1 MSQKVLVVDDEQSIV
16 TLLKYN
22 LETAGYIVEVAY
34 DGEEALEKVN
44 EIQPELVVLDVMLPK
59 KDGIEVCK
67 TIRSDKN
74 LVPIL
79 MLTAKDDEFDR
90 VLGLELGADDYMT
103 KPFSPREVVARVK
116 AILRRSKFA
125 SEIEKADVDDEDIL
139 IENIRIRP
147 EFFEVYKD
155 DELLELTPKEF
166 ELLLY
171 LIERQGRVIT
181 REHMLNSVWNYEFA
195 GDSRIV
201 DVHIS
206 HLRDKLEENPKQPK
220 LIKTVR
226 GLGYKLER
234 PKSLMLKF
242 HHRLLLLL
250 STITIISFIGLGV
263 IIHHTIYQI
272 LSTAQVTELKHV
284 SENFLKLNKQNENNE
299 IKNISAN
306 QNLIVRISE
315 NGKVIYQTGNQ
326 NKINDNIDN
335 EANPSNIIYKRE
347 NGQVR
352 YTFKT
357 TVNDKTIYISGMN
370 TEILEL
376 QKSMWKYLS
385 LIGIIVLLAI
395 YLAVRSINRTY
406 IRPINEVTYATSL
419 IADGYYHVRV
429 PESNVKET
437 KALFV
442 TTNDLARRLQK
453 LNNKQKCNQID

>member
-1 MSQKVLVVDDEQSIV
+1 MYKRQQKILVVDDEQSIV

-34 DGEEALEKVN
+34 DGEEALKKV
-44 EIQPELVVLDVMLPK
+44 ETEQPELIVLDVMLPK

-116 AILRRSKFA
+116 AILRRSQFVN
-125 SEIEKADVDDEDIL
+125 EIEKEDVDDEDI
-139 IENIRIRP
+139 IIGSIRIRP
-147 EFFEVYKD
+147 EFFEVYKE

-234 PKSLMLKF
+234 PK
-242 HHRLLLLL
+242 
-250 STITIISFIGLGV
+250 
-263 IIHHTIYQI
+263 
-272 LSTAQVTELKHV
+272 A
-284 SENFLKLNKQNENNE
+284 
-299 IKNISAN
+299 
-306 QNLIVRISE
+306 
-315 NGKVIYQTGNQ
+315 
-326 NKINDNIDN
+326 
-335 EANPSNIIYKRE
+335 
-347 NGQVR
+347 
-352 YTFKT
+352 
-357 TVNDKTIYISGMN
+357 
-370 TEILEL
+370 
-376 QKSMWKYLS
+376 
-385 LIGIIVLLAI
+385 
-395 YLAVRSINRTY
+395 
-406 IRPINEVTYATSL
+406 
-419 IADGYYHVRV
+419 
-429 PESNVKET
+429 
-437 KALFV
+437 
-442 TTNDLARRLQK
+442 
-453 LNNKQKCNQID
+453 

>member
-1 MSQKVLVVDDEQSIV
+1 MSQKILVVDDGQSIV

-34 DGEEALEKVN
+34 DGEEALKKV
-44 EIQPELVVLDVMLPK
+44 ETEQPELIVLDVMLPK

-116 AILRRSKFA
+116 AILRRSQFVN
-125 SEIEKADVDDEDIL
+125 EIEKEDVDDEDI
-139 IENIRIRP
+139 IIGSIRIRP
-147 EFFEVYKD
+147 EFFEVYKE

-234 PKSLMLKF
+234 PK
-242 HHRLLLLL
+242 
-250 STITIISFIGLGV
+250 
-263 IIHHTIYQI
+263 
-272 LSTAQVTELKHV
+272 A
-284 SENFLKLNKQNENNE
+284 
-299 IKNISAN
+299 
-306 QNLIVRISE
+306 
-315 NGKVIYQTGNQ
+315 
-326 NKINDNIDN
+326 
-335 EANPSNIIYKRE
+335 
-347 NGQVR
+347 
-352 YTFKT
+352 
-357 TVNDKTIYISGMN
+357 
-370 TEILEL
+370 
-376 QKSMWKYLS
+376 
-385 LIGIIVLLAI
+385 
-395 YLAVRSINRTY
+395 
-406 IRPINEVTYATSL
+406 
-419 IADGYYHVRV
+419 
-429 PESNVKET
+429 
-437 KALFV
+437 
-442 TTNDLARRLQK
+442 
-453 LNNKQKCNQID
+453 

>member
-125 SEIEKADVDDEDIL
+125 SEIEKEDVDDEDIL

-206 HLRDKLEENPKQPK
+206 HLRDKLEDNPKQPK

-234 PKSLMLKF
+234 PK
-242 HHRLLLLL
+242 
-250 STITIISFIGLGV
+250 
-263 IIHHTIYQI
+263 
-272 LSTAQVTELKHV
+272 A
-284 SENFLKLNKQNENNE
+284 
-299 IKNISAN
+299 
-306 QNLIVRISE
+306 
-315 NGKVIYQTGNQ
+315 
-326 NKINDNIDN
+326 
-335 EANPSNIIYKRE
+335 
-347 NGQVR
+347 
-352 YTFKT
+352 
-357 TVNDKTIYISGMN
+357 
-370 TEILEL
+370 
-376 QKSMWKYLS
+376 
-385 LIGIIVLLAI
+385 
-395 YLAVRSINRTY
+395 
-406 IRPINEVTYATSL
+406 
-419 IADGYYHVRV
+419 
-429 PESNVKET
+429 
-437 KALFV
+437 
-442 TTNDLARRLQK
+442 
-453 LNNKQKCNQID
+453 

>member
-1 MSQKVLVVDDEQSIV
+1 MSQKILVVDDEQSIV

-34 DGEEALEKVN
+34 DGEEALKKV
-44 EIQPELVVLDVMLPK
+44 EEEQPELIVLDVMLPK

-67 TIRSDKN
+67 SIRSDKN

-116 AILRRSKFA
+116 AILRRSKFVN
-125 SEIEKADVDDEDIL
+125 EIKKEDTDEEDI
-139 IENIRIRP
+139 IIGSIRIRP

-155 DELLELTPKEF
+155 EELLELTPKEF

-234 PKSLMLKF
+234 PK
-242 HHRLLLLL
+242 
-250 STITIISFIGLGV
+250 
-263 IIHHTIYQI
+263 
-272 LSTAQVTELKHV
+272 A
-284 SENFLKLNKQNENNE
+284 
-299 IKNISAN
+299 
-306 QNLIVRISE
+306 
-315 NGKVIYQTGNQ
+315 
-326 NKINDNIDN
+326 
-335 EANPSNIIYKRE
+335 
-347 NGQVR
+347 
-352 YTFKT
+352 
-357 TVNDKTIYISGMN
+357 
-370 TEILEL
+370 
-376 QKSMWKYLS
+376 
-385 LIGIIVLLAI
+385 
-395 YLAVRSINRTY
+395 
-406 IRPINEVTYATSL
+406 
-419 IADGYYHVRV
+419 
-429 PESNVKET
+429 
-437 KALFV
+437 
-442 TTNDLARRLQK
+442 
-453 LNNKQKCNQID
+453 

>member
-1 MSQKVLVVDDEQSIV
+1 MSQKILVVDDEQSIV

-34 DGEEALEKVN
+34 DGEEALKKV
-44 EIQPELVVLDVMLPK
+44 ETEQPELIVLDVMLPK

-90 VLGLELGADDYMT
+90 ILGLELGADDYMT

-116 AILRRSKFA
+116 AILRRSQFVN
-125 SEIEKADVDDEDIL
+125 EIEKEDVDDEDI
-139 IENIRIRP
+139 IIGSIRIRP
-147 EFFEVYKD
+147 EFFEVYKE

-234 PKSLMLKF
+234 PK
-242 HHRLLLLL
+242 
-250 STITIISFIGLGV
+250 
-263 IIHHTIYQI
+263 
-272 LSTAQVTELKHV
+272 A
-284 SENFLKLNKQNENNE
+284 
-299 IKNISAN
+299 
-306 QNLIVRISE
+306 
-315 NGKVIYQTGNQ
+315 
-326 NKINDNIDN
+326 
-335 EANPSNIIYKRE
+335 
-347 NGQVR
+347 
-352 YTFKT
+352 
-357 TVNDKTIYISGMN
+357 
-370 TEILEL
+370 
-376 QKSMWKYLS
+376 
-385 LIGIIVLLAI
+385 
-395 YLAVRSINRTY
+395 
-406 IRPINEVTYATSL
+406 
-419 IADGYYHVRV
+419 
-429 PESNVKET
+429 
-437 KALFV
+437 
-442 TTNDLARRLQK
+442 
-453 LNNKQKCNQID
+453 